1 MKGFHNLGINASV
14 YTIYIYQELNTGP
27 ASHATVLAVWVSLVW
42 VDHHHEIKNDLIASG
57 LL

>member
-1 MKGFHNLGINASV
+1 MRVSQHLGINASV
-14 YTIYIYQELNTGP
+14 YTIYIYQELKTGP